1 MALVEMKKQRHLSN
15 YVALVE
21 MKKSMLSMVGKHDYE
36 MLNHNILMRLFY
48 GGSSPMMD
56 NAGLA

>member
-36 MLNHNILMRLFY
+36 MLNHNILMRLFD

>member
-1 MALVEMKKQRHLSN
+1 M
-15 YVALVE
+15 ALVE

-36 MLNHNILMRLFY
+36 MLNHNILMRLFD

-56 NAGLA
+56 NAGLAGLGLALLGFA